1 MTFNFV
7 KQDNQWVWEIPPD
20 SYHIFARIELD
31 EIIFK
36 NYIQLFFYD
45 NQYDINVFDL
55 IKEQI
60 LRQLNLG
67 RTVYVR
73 QNGSWYIGDDKIDI
87 VDRKY
92 MEEFRVPTDIYITI
106 FRWPNGIHWYL
117 SDKTSNNKFPKF
129 NTIEGALSEALK
141 YTIRDNIEINYNSK
155 YIINNGGN

>member
-92 MEEFRVPTDIYITI
+92 MEEFRFPTDIHISGT
-106 FRWPNGIHWYL
+106 
-117 SDKTSNNKFPKF
+117 
-129 NTIEGALSEALK
+129 
-141 YTIRDNIEINYNSK
+141 
-155 YIINNGGN
+155 